1 MQVRLARTMPQSSNA
16 ILITLIFAAGLAG
29 FATDRLRHDLVALLM
44 LAACL
49 VLGLVPA
56 DQAFTGFAD
65 PVVMTVAAVMI
76 VSAAISRSGM
86 LARALRPF
94 RRWMRAEMGIA
105 IVYSALC
112 GVASAFMNNVGAL
125 ALLLPAA
132 LATCR
137 SAKVSPSRILMPMAF
152 SSLLGGLVTLI
163 GTPPNVILAE
173 LRGDFGKPAF
183 GMFDFAYVGLPLALS
198 GMVLT
203 ILLVRFLPSHAASE
217 GEPLKFRVAD
227 YLFELRVPEN
237 ASRSLTVETLAAIG
251 TGEDRL
257 AVHAIDRGGVLV
269 TAPRLSRSLLA
280 GDVIQVEGRA
290 PVVETAL
297 ERLGL
302 ELATDAEDDLL
313 EGSFVECVVTDR
325 SSLIQSAQATS
336 LLGHAGASLVAIS
349 RRGKNIAS
357 GLSAMRLQAG
367 DVVLL
372 QMAPERTTDLAQE
385 FDLLPL
391 AERPLNLRV
400 AAKDWLPVAALL
412 GAILAASAGVVSLAV
427 ALMLAVTALGL
438 SGRLRGAVYHDIDWP
453 IVILLAALIPV
464 AQAFAASGAGE
475 TIAGM
480 ISAAGRGQPEW
491 MMIGI
496 ALGLTMAVTPFLN
509 NAAAVLIMG
518 PIAAQTGID
527 TGVPVDAMLMAVAIG
542 ASCDFLTPIGHQS
555 NTLVWGPGGYRFS
568 DYARVG
574 TPLTL
579 LVLVFGTFLITSV
592 WG

>member
-1 MQVRLARTMPQSSNA
+1 
-16 ILITLIFAAGLAG
+16 
-29 FATDRLRHDLVALLM
+29 M

-49 VLGLVPA
+49 VLGLVSA

-86 LARALRPF
+86 LAHALRPF

-173 LRGDFGKPAF
+173 LRNDFGKPAF

-198 GMVLT
+198 GIVLT

-217 GEPLKFRVAD
+217 GEPLKFRIAD

-269 TAPRLSRSLLA
+269 TAPRLSRPLLV

-325 SSLIQSAQATS
+325 SSLIENAEVTS

-349 RRGKNIAS
+349 RRGKNIAN

-372 QMAPERTTDLAQE
+372 QMAPERTTNLAQE

-391 AERPLNLRV
+391 AVRPLNLRV
-400 AAKDWLPVAALL
+400 VAKDWLPVAALL

-453 IVILLAALIPV
+453 IIILLAALIPV

-480 ISAAGRGQPEW
+480 ISAAGSGQPGW

-555 NTLVWGPGGYRFS
+555 NTLVWGPGGYHFS

>member
-1 MQVRLARTMPQSSNA
+1 MPHINDS
-16 ILITLIFAAGLAG
+16 ILISLIFVAGLVG
-29 FATDRLRHDLVALLM
+29 FSTDRLRHDLVALLM
-44 LAACL
+44 LAVCL

-56 DQAFTGFAD
+56 AQAFTGFAD
-65 PVVMTVAAVMI
+65 PVVVTVATVMI
-76 VSAAISRSGM
+76 VSAAISRSGV
-86 LARALRPF
+86 LAFALRPF
-94 RRWMRAEMGIA
+94 QRWMRAETGIA
-105 IVYSALC
+105 IVYSLLC

-152 SSLLGGLVTLI
+152 ASLLGGLVTLI

-173 LRGDFGKPAF
+173 LRADYGKPAF
-183 GMFDFAYVGLPLALS
+183 GMFDFAYVGLPLALV
-198 GMVLT
+198 GVVLT
-203 ILLVRFLPSHAASE
+203 ILMVRFLPSRAASE

-227 YLFELRVPEN
+227 YLFELRVPQSASN
-237 ASRSLTVETLAAIG
+237 ALTVETLASVGAG
-251 TGEDRL
+251 DDRL

-269 TAPRLSRSLLA
+269 TAPRLNRPLLA
-280 GDVIQVEGRA
+280 GDIIQVEGRA
-290 PVVETAL
+290 PVVEAAI

-302 ELATDAEDDLL
+302 EIASDVEDDLL
-313 EGSFVECVVTDR
+313 EGSFIECVVTDR
-325 SSLIQSAQATS
+325 SSLIGRPDATEFLAQ
-336 LLGHAGASLVAIS
+336 HDASLVAVS

-357 GLSAMRLQAG
+357 GLSALSLQAG
-367 DVVLL
+367 DVLLL
-372 QMAPERTTDLAQE
+372 QARSDRTSDLAQI

-391 AERPLNLRV
+391 AERQLNLRV
-400 AAKDWLPVAALL
+400 SAKDWLPILALL
-412 GAILAASAGVVSLAV
+412 AAILAASLGIFGLAV
-427 ALMLAVTALGL
+427 ALLLAVAALGL
-438 SGRLRGAVYHDIDWP
+438 TGRLKGNVYSNIDWP
-453 IVILLAALIPV
+453 IIILLAALIPV
-464 AQAFAASGAGE
+464 AHAFGQSGAGE
-475 TIAGM
+475 AIASV
-480 ISAAGRGQPEW
+480 ISSVGGGQPEW
-491 MMIGI
+491 VLVGI

-518 PIAAQTGID
+518 PIAAQTGIE

-574 TPLTL
+574 APLTL
-579 LVLVFGTFLITSV
+579 LVLVFGTFLISTV